1 MSFLDG
7 CQAQYTAS
15 LQFLVLAALWW
26 ELTSLTLCGH
36 LIHTASMGGFLAG
49 AFRILVV
56 ATQQPTTSWHL
67 FDHLYKNAND

>member
-1 MSFLDG
+1 MPGTVYSLTPVSGFGSLIVG
-7 CQAQYTAS
+7 AHEFNSLWASYIYTAP
-15 LQFLVLAALWW
+15 
-26 ELTSLTLCGH
+26 
-36 LIHTASMGGFLAG
+36 MGGFLAG